1 MTQPPCSPLFSEN
14 IGKKKKKLTHIL
26 YLFGHFNIFYVNQ
39 NAKSHWLE
47 TFHLYELIP

>member
-1 MTQPPCSPLFSEN
+1 M
-14 IGKKKKKLTHIL
+14 HIL